1 MKDNSLDDFIENV
14 RAQSDIVS
22 VIAGY
27 VSLHK
32 RGKNFWGCCPFHH
45 EKTPS
50 FSVSPEKGFFYCFG
64 CHTGGNVFNFVM
76 KIENIAFLE
85 AVKLLARRSNIPFP
99 EKHKTPAEMAKEHE
113 TAQLFKALELAK
125 NFFQACLVKTSFGT
139 QARNYLVKRGIS
151 KDLMEKFQLGYAPPL
166 WDKLLN
172 ALTERGFE
180 IDTLA
185 KAGLIVK
192 RTSGDG
198 YYDRFR
204 DRIMYPISDIRGRI
218 IGFGGR
224 VLNEGQPKYLNSPE
238 TEIFNKRNTLYGL
251 DKAYHSIRSLGNVIV
266 VEGYMDVISL
276 HSVGITNAVASLG
289 TAFSVEQA
297 RTLRHYAQEIYF
309 AYDSDAAGQNATL
322 RALSTVRAMGIPIK
336 VITIPDGKD
345 PDEFI
350 RKHGRESFDVILKEA
365 ISLLDF
371 QLQFALRN
379 HDISTLEGKVAV
391 VSQVVP
397 ILSDVDNAVEVNY
410 YITHLSKLLS
420 IDESAILSEY
430 RKYINKKDKNVN
442 IGQTNYNRIPK
453 DGLNPACTQAERQII
468 RFMFDDIGLIP
479 YVMAQL
485 PIEEIYDS
493 SRKEIIDLIYNEYN
507 IGKSADPSRI
517 VHKLS
522 DEGKNELSLIMLLN
536 SDCTDITRVVDDCMK
551 TIHLAHLHVLYEQ
564 HRLRAD
570 ELERMGD
577 SDYLQELAESQRIK
591 NEIKK
596 LH

>member
-1 MKDNSLDDFIENV
+1 MKDNSLEDFIESV

-22 VIAGY
+22 VISGY
-27 VSLHK
+27 VPLQK
-32 RGKNFWGCCPFHH
+32 RGKNFWGCCPFHQ

-64 CHTGGNVFNFVM
+64 CQTGGNVFNFVM
-76 KIENIAFLE
+76 KIENLGFLDT
-85 AVKLLARRSNIPFP
+85 VKLLAGKSNIPFP
-99 EKHKTPAEMAKEHE
+99 EKHKTPAEMAQERE
-113 TAQLFKALELAK
+113 VAQLYKVLELAK
-125 NFFQACLVKTSFGT
+125 NFYQACLTKTSFGQ
-139 QARNYLVKRGIS
+139 QARDYLAKRGIS
-151 KDLMEKFQLGYAPPL
+151 KDTMEKFQLGYAPPL

-172 ALTERGFE
+172 ALVERGFE
-180 IDTLA
+180 VEVLS
-185 KAGLIVK
+185 KAGLIVE
-192 RTSGDG
+192 RTSGNG
-198 YYDRFR
+198 FYDRFR
-204 DRIMYPISDIRGRI
+204 DRIMYPINDVRGRI

-238 TEIFNKRNTLYGL
+238 TEIFNKRYTLYGL
-251 DKAYHSIRSLGNVIV
+251 DKAYQSIRNSGTAII

-276 HSVGITNAVASLG
+276 HAVGITNAVAALG

-297 RTLRHYAQEIYF
+297 RNLRHYAKEISF

-350 RKHGRESFDVILKEA
+350 RKHGRESFDVIEKEA
-365 ISLLDF
+365 ISLLDY
-371 QLQFALRN
+371 QIQFALRSY
-379 HDISTLEGKVAV
+379 DISTLEGKVAV

-442 IGQTNYNRIPK
+442 IGQTNYNKISK
-453 DGLNPACTQAERQII
+453 NSLNPACTQAERQII

-485 PIEEIYDS
+485 PIEEIYDTG
-493 SRKEIIDLIYNEYN
+493 RREIIDLVYDAYNKE
-507 IGKSADPSRI
+507 KSADPSRI
-517 VHKLS
+517 VHRLS
-522 DEGKNELSLIMLLN
+522 DATKNELSLIMLLN
-536 SDCTDITRVVDDCMK
+536 SDCTDITRVVDDCLK
-551 TIHLAHLHVLYEQ
+551 TIHLAHLQVLYEQ